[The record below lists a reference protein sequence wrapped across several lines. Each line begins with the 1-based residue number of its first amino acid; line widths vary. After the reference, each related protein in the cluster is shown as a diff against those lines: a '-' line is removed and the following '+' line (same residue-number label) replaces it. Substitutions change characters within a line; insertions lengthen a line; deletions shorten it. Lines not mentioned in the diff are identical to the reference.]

1 MSDWHQLKCLC
12 VSTNRLSL
20 RLSVRIEQ
28 MSHSLAWV
36 FEVSGLRPD
45 AVFCMSGR
53 SPAGVD
59 YYDAATVRCKSGAT
73 IALSG
78 AATIPGHVATSDEKG
93 HGFHLDVRIFGSEGN
108 NELNLLSRFQSET
121 IDLPRQ
127 TADYDMKTDRA
138 VVGTGV
144 LSFDIERERLEVRRR
159 DGTDITV
166 RNGNPTLADQNC
178 EANER
183 EQRVFKKSD
192 ASIHAGAN
200 GAWGGRLRV

>member
-1 MSDWHQLKCLC
+1 MTGTNCLC

-28 MSHSLAWV
+28 LSHSLAWV
-36 FEVSGLRPD
+36 FEVSGLRPE

-93 HGFHLDVRIFGSEGN
+93 HGFHLDVRIFGSEGK
-108 NELNLLSRFQSET
+108 NELSSCLDFNWKLS
-121 IDLPRQ
+121 IC
-127 TADYDMKTDRA
+127 
-138 VVGTGV
+138 
-144 LSFDIERERLEVRRR
+144 RERPQTTIRYK
-159 DGTDITV
+159 
-166 RNGNPTLADQNC
+166 N
-178 EANER
+178 
-183 EQRVFKKSD
+183 
-192 ASIHAGAN
+192 
-200 GAWGGRLRV
+200 